1 MIPSIDWVYIAISRF
16 GSGRYFDSNKFV
28 HWNGESIVG
37 TFQRN
42 FRLRCEKILI
52 IILRIRR
59 KTNTDNKAG
68 EINQK
73 YE

>member
-28 HWNGESIVG
+28 HWNGESIMG
-37 TFQRN
+37 DITKN
-42 FRLRCEKILI
+42 IRLRCKKILI

-59 KTNTDNKAG
+59 KTKTDNKAG
-68 EINQK
+68 EIKQK
-73 YE
+73 NE